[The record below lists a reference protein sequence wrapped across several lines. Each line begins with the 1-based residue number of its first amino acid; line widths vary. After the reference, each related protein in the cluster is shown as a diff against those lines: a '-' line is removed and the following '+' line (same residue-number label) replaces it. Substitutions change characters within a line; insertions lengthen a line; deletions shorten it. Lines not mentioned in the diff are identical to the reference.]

1 MSTLKVDTINEKS
14 TNGNIAVIPT
24 GNGTLVLD
32 GLTWPNADGSANQL
46 LKSNGSGVLSFVDA
60 PSSGF
65 TQGTEQATTSGTSV
79 TFGSIPAGVDMI
91 VINFVS
97 VSINSTADLL
107 IQIGDAGGIE
117 TGSYLSTR
125 LTFDGGTVGAN
136 STSGFLL
143 GSTQEGAIISGS
155 MSLML
160 EDAAAYHWVE
170 SHVIKFNTAQM
181 SIGAGDKALSA
192 ELTQLKISGGTFDAG
207 AINIMYQ

>member
-1 MSTLKVDTINEKS
+1 MAVTTLDQRMLGLGTTLTDHTIVAGDIISFADSGASNVIKRDTVQ
-14 TNGNIAVIPT
+14 G
-24 GNGTLVLD
+24 VLD
-32 GLTWPNADGSANQL
+32 LVSA
-46 LKSNGSGVLSFVDA
+46 
-60 PSSGF
+60 GF

-91 VINFVS
+91 VINFVG
-97 VSINSTADLL
+97 VSLGDTSDLL
-107 IQIGDAGGIE
+107 VQIGDGGGIE

-136 STSGFLL
+136 STSGFLI
-143 GSTQEGAIISGS
+143 GSTQAGAIISGS

-207 AINIMYQ
+207 AINIMYM